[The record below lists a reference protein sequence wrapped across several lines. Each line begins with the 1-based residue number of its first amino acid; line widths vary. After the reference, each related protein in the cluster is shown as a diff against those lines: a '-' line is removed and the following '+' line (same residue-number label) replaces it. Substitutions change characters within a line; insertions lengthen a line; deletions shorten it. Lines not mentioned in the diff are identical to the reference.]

1 MGDYTSDSVAVSRVL
16 GESLAD
22 SSDSLSNFLIRN
34 ESNESNESGESMSRC
49 TEAFISARRTTTW
62 ERNWLSPNL
71 IRSLQLLKHKNHNL
85 GRLEGR
91 SLWVYTEEDMNAISV
106 GMGENGAD
114 EYLDD
119 E

>member
-1 MGDYTSDSVAVSRVL
+1 MSR
-16 GESLAD
+16 
-22 SSDSLSNFLIRN
+22 
-34 ESNESNESGESMSRC
+34 MSRC
-49 TEAFISARRTTTW
+49 IEAFISARRTTTW
-62 ERNWLSPNL
+62 ERNWLSPDL

-91 SLWVYTEEDMNAISV
+91 SLWAYITEEDMSAISLS
-106 GMGENGAD
+106 MGENGVD